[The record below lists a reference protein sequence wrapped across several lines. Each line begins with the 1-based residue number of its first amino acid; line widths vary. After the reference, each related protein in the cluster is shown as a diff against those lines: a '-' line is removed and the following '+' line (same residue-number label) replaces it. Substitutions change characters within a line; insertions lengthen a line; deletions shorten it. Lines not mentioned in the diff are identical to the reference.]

1 MTLLRAVTTILTPL
15 TARLATVTDRLTK
28 VTARLALSTASSE
41 ADAPSSEADAP
52 SLPKTTSSFITSI
65 ANMMLGNVD
74 SATTLTRLNAFIA
87 IYLSINLSFFSSFN
101 KFSLFL

>member
-15 TARLATVTDRLTK
+15 TARLATVTDRLTT
-28 VTARLALSTASSE
+28 VTARLALSPASSE
-41 ADAPSSEADAP
+41 ADAPSLA
-52 SLPKTTSSFITSI
+52 KTTSSFITSI

>member
-28 VTARLALSTASSE
+28 VTAILALSTASSE
-41 ADAPSSEADAP
+41 ADAPS
-52 SLPKTTSSFITSI
+52 LTKTTSCFIPSI